1 MNFKLT
7 LVNIILV
14 TVFVYCCFQQ
24 PALATADP
32 GVWRQQVI
40 YLVFPDRFQNGD
52 DQNDDLGESDCFDPN
67 SPTKFHGGDFKGLQ
81 ERIDYLKELGV
92 TAVWATPVNKQV
104 GLVKGDDNNPDSCG
118 YHGYWADL
126 TEPDDGAT
134 EPKLG
139 KNEELTRLIEDLHDN
154 DIKFIMDQV
163 VNHAGYDATIL
174 KQHPDWFPERPDC
187 NDNEQV
193 MCRLSGLPDLDF
205 RNSEAVDYITQQ
217 SKGWVERFALDGVR
231 MDTIKHVPVQYF
243 KDTWVPQVNQV
254 RSDIFLVGE
263 FLDKENLAKLKPF
276 IDAGFDSVFNFPLQK
291 AMVDTFAKGQSVDL
305 VAKRL
310 QETLTTFGVDR
321 TLLLTNL
328 LDNHDLPR
336 FMDELCREEECGL
349 SDDEIRRRYHL
360 ALGSLFTLPG
370 IPQLY
375 YGDEIGMYGDR
386 DLSKPDPENRRDMP
400 DWAWTSTDR
409 TTGEGEFL
417 PNPQETF
424 SSVQKLI
431 SIRQNN
437 PALHSGYYAEMWR
450 QNGRQNSDVYAFF
463 RGLGN
468 NRIIVVMNNGT
479 LASGLIPIDIQAN
492 TDIKE
497 EDRAALNDGTVL
509 EELLE
514 AGAPSSLTVTNSTL
528 NIDLPPKTIG
538 IYRLRTS

>member
-1 MNFKLT
+1 MNFKLI
-7 LVNIILV
+7 LANIIVV

-32 GVWRQQVI
+32 DVWRQQVI

-52 DQNDDLGESDCFDPN
+52 AQNDDLGEADCFDPN
-67 SPTKFHGGDFKGLQ
+67 SPTKFHGGDWPGLRQ
-81 ERIDYLKELGV
+81 RIDYLKELGV
-92 TAVWATPVNKQV
+92 TAVWATPVNQQV
-104 GLVKGDDNNPDSCG
+104 GLVKGNNNDPDSCG

-139 KNEELTRLIEDLHDN
+139 TNEELARLIEDLHDN
-154 DIKFIMDQV
+154 NIKFIMDQV
-163 VNHAGYDATIL
+163 VNHAGYDATIVG
-174 KQHPDWFPERPDC
+174 QHPDWFPERPDC

-231 MDTIKHVPVQYF
+231 MDTIKHVPVEYF

-310 QETLTTFGVDR
+310 QETLTTFGIDR

-328 LDNHDLPR
+328 VDNHDIRRFINEPGFGLP
-336 FMDELCREEECGL
+336 E
-349 SDDEIRRRYHL
+349 DEIRRRYHL

-375 YGDEIGMYGDR
+375 YGDEIGMYGGTD
-386 DLSKPDPENRRDMP
+386 PDNRRDMP

-409 TTGEGEFL
+409 VDGGEGFL

-424 SSVQKLI
+424 SYVQKLI

-450 QNGRQNSDVYAFF
+450 QNGQQNSDVYAFF
-463 RGLGN
+463 RGRGN
-468 NRIIVVMNNGT
+468 NRIIVVINNGT
-479 LASGLIPIDIQAN
+479 LPSGSISIPIQAN
-492 TDIKE
+492 TSIE
-497 EDRAALNDGTVL
+497 EGDRAALNDGAVL
-509 EELLE
+509 EDLLE
-514 AGAPSSLTVTNSTL
+514 TGAPSTLTVNNSTV
-528 NIDLPPKTIG
+528 NVELPAKRMG
-538 IYRLRTS
+538 IYRLKTS